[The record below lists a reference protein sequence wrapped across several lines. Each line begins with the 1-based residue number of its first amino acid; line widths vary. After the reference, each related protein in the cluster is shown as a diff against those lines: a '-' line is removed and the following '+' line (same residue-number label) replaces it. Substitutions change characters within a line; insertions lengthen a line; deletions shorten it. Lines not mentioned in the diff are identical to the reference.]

1 MEHNS
6 GRLQLMVRDSHNE
19 DRWADCIHP
28 SSQNQR
34 AACFSLTFSMM
45 FSLCFRDTHFLM
57 FFFLNL
63 CVNCRRVTVGKVL
76 YLAIFF
82 GYEYV

>member
-6 GRLQLMVRDSHNE
+6 GRQRLVVRDSHKE
-19 DRWADCIHP
+19 DRWAGCNHP

-34 AACFSLTFSMM
+34 AAYFSLPFSMM

-57 FFFLNL
+57 FIFLNL
-63 CVNCRRVTVGKVL
+63 CVNYRRVGKVL

-82 GYEYV
+82 GCKYYV